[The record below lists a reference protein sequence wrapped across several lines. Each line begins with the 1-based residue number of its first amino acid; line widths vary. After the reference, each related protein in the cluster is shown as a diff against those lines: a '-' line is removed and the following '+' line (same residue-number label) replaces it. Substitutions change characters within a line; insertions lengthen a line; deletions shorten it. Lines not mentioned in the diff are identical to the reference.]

1 MGHWI
6 IRAIATLIIWTI
18 VTTASHSSDKSS
30 VIAPITAFPKTFS
43 LGPISLANP
52 TVAATLQVL
61 RPALSDNPVLSS
73 NDIPRQDVIYT
84 RTLEIK
90 PGDTLMPKLVKAGIP
105 RNEAYAAI
113 SALSTLYNPSHIQ
126 PGQPLSITF
135 REPAGDPA
143 SVAGNQ
149 KIHTFEGLT
158 LEVDFTKQVAVF
170 RRDAGGFAASEIE
183 IELIHEIS
191 GAAGTIDSSLYEA
204 AVKAGVPVSI
214 LVEMIHAF
222 SWDVDFQRDIRP
234 NDSFEV
240 MYEQFSNTDGKS
252 VNYGKVMFA
261 SLSLS
266 GKRKSIYLHTT
277 KDDGIEDYFD
287 AGGQS
292 VRTALLRTPID
303 GARLS
308 SRFGKRRHPIL
319 GYTRMHK
326 GIDFAAPSG
335 TPIYAAGDGTVEV
348 AGTNKGYGR
357 YVRIRHNSEFET
369 AYAHLNGYGKGIKSG
384 ARVLQGQVIGYV
396 GMSGL
401 STGPHLHY
409 EILRKGAQVNPLSV
423 RMPSGRKL
431 KGSELKRFSTLRAHI
446 DSQWKEINPS
456 GGGNPL

>member
-170 RRDAGGFAASEIE
+170 RR
-183 IELIHEIS
+183 
-191 GAAGTIDSSLYEA
+191 EA
-204 AVKAGVPVSI
+204 LPPAK
-214 LVEMIHAF
+214 
-222 SWDVDFQRDIRP
+222 
-234 NDSFEV
+234 
-240 MYEQFSNTDGKS
+240 
-252 VNYGKVMFA
+252 
-261 SLSLS
+261 
-266 GKRKSIYLHTT
+266 
-277 KDDGIEDYFD
+277 
-287 AGGQS
+287 
-292 VRTALLRTPID
+292 LR
-303 GARLS
+303 
-308 SRFGKRRHPIL
+308 
-319 GYTRMHK
+319 
-326 GIDFAAPSG
+326 
-335 TPIYAAGDGTVEV
+335 
-348 AGTNKGYGR
+348 
-357 YVRIRHNSEFET
+357 
-369 AYAHLNGYGKGIKSG
+369 
-384 ARVLQGQVIGYV
+384 
-396 GMSGL
+396 
-401 STGPHLHY
+401 
-409 EILRKGAQVNPLSV
+409 
-423 RMPSGRKL
+423 
-431 KGSELKRFSTLRAHI
+431 
-446 DSQWKEINPS
+446 
-456 GGGNPL
+456 

>member
-1 MGHWI
+1 
-6 IRAIATLIIWTI
+6 
-18 VTTASHSSDKSS
+18 
-30 VIAPITAFPKTFS
+30 
-43 LGPISLANP
+43 
-52 TVAATLQVL
+52 
-61 RPALSDNPVLSS
+61 
-73 NDIPRQDVIYT
+73 
-84 RTLEIK
+84 
-90 PGDTLMPKLVKAGIP
+90 MPKLVKAGIP

-143 SVAGNQ
+143 SVSGNQ